1 MENAA
6 LLLHGQKADNIFTMK
21 LFRCHA
27 CQQLLYFENTRCE
40 KCGHALGFS
49 SETMDMVSLRP
60 TGSGAFVD
68 VMNPWRAY
76 RYCAN
81 AEHQSCNWLLPAMS
95 TEIFCEACQLNH
107 TIPDLSIPEYRQRWQ
122 KVEIAKHRLVYT
134 LIQRGL
140 FDLTKKGENHPGL
153 MFDFLAD
160 VSDKEKIMTG
170 HDHGLITI
178 NISEADEARRIR
190 TRERLGEMYRTL
202 LGHFRHETGHYYWDR
217 LIEPNKKR
225 LLRFR
230 EMFGDDRQDYA
241 EALNLH
247 YQNGPALN
255 WADHY
260 VSAYA
265 ACHPWEDWAETWAHY
280 LHIMDAV
287 ETACAFGLRIDPGDH
302 MLSTEYLSNPY
313 LTSDF
318 KQVLDM
324 WFPLTIATNSLNRSL
339 GQPDFYPFVIAPPVV
354 EKLSFIHSVCIAA
367 SSRTRAKFASVAC

>member
-1 MENAA
+1 
-6 LLLHGQKADNIFTMK
+6 MK

-49 SETMDMVSLRP
+49 SEAMDMVTLRP
-60 TGSGAFVD
+60 TGLGAFVD

-81 AEHQSCNWLLPAMS
+81 AEHQTCNWLLPAMS
-95 TEIFCEACQLNH
+95 DEIFCEACQLNH
-107 TIPDLSIPEYRQRWQ
+107 TIPDLNILEYWQRWQ

-134 LIQRGL
+134 LLKMGL
-140 FDLTKKGENHPGL
+140 FDLTKKEEDRRGL
-153 MFDFLAD
+153 AFDFLAD
-160 VSDKEKIMTG
+160 VDKKEKIITG

-190 TRERLGEMYRTL
+190 TREKLGEIYRTL

-217 LIEPNKKR
+217 LIEPNERR

-230 EMFGDDRQDYA
+230 EMFGDERRDYT

-247 YQNGPALN
+247 YQNGPLLN
-255 WADHY
+255 WADHF

-265 ACHPWEDWAETWAHY
+265 TAHPWEDWAETWAHY

-287 ETACAFGLRIDPGDH
+287 ETACAFGMRINPGDDV
-302 MLSTEYLSNPY
+302 LSAEYASNPFAIV
-313 LTSDF
+313 DF
-318 KQVLDM
+318 RQVLNM
-324 WFPLTIATNSLNRSL
+324 WFPLTIATNSLNRSM
-339 GQPDFYPFVIAPPVV
+339 GHPDFYPFVIAPPVV
-354 EKLSFIHSVCIAA
+354 EKLSFIHSVC
-367 SSRTRAKFASVAC
+367 RAVRRGASVQLVPVER